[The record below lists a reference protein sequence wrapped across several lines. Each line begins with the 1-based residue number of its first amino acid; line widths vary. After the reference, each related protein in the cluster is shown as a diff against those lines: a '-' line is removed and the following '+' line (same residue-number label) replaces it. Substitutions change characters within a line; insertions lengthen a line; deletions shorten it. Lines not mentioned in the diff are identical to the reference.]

1 MDLTSWIKCS
11 VQHREITVQTKV
23 KITIGNNNIN
33 TEDESTMSKIVNL
46 FNSTTPNAEITSSV
60 SRRELALVA

>member
-1 MDLTSWIKCS
+1 
-11 VQHREITVQTKV
+11 V

>member
-46 FNSTTPNAEITSSV
+46 FNSTAINKGSDALIG
-60 SRRELALVA
+60 RRELALVA

>member
-23 KITIGNNNIN
+23 KIIIGNNNTN